1 MPLTQLAPPY
11 PIFTDKSG
19 SPLDNGYLYFGTAN
33 LNPETNPIT
42 VYYDTAFTQPAAQP
56 LRTSNGYVMRN
67 GSPAAIYVN
76 SYFSVTVR
84 DKNKAMV
91 IYSPSGYGITP
102 GTSVS
107 STDQMT
113 YNEGSTGAVNR
124 TLTSWLQEY
133 ISVKDF
139 GAVGNGVADDT
150 VAFGKARDA
159 AGIGGTVYVGT
170 GTYKLSALVL
180 SVANQTWSFAS
191 DAEVNSSNF
200 ATTSAIRITADG
212 VTIDGGIFNNLAA
225 STDAYALVMCLDI
238 YEADD
243 VTIVNGTYKRAVGPC
258 ILSRGCNRIQI
269 KNNLF
274 EDTWYCGAFLA
285 SDTQDIS
292 GVSVIGNIIRNT
304 TVSSVYQYGI
314 NVHNGVGSRNVSD
327 VVVANN
333 QFLFPASSSQ
343 YPILIEVFG
352 GLTAPGDIS
361 NVSVVGNTCK
371 GGGMGISLSHTQN
384 TTASANAITGAYQYG
399 LEVAKGYNVTVSGNA
414 VDGAQY
420 GIIANGA
427 GSGLSVSGNTVR
439 NSTII
444 AVYLSQVGVRASV
457 SGNTIIPTTGR
468 GIGLLSTKKWV
479 ISGNI
484 LHGSSACTKAIELD
498 KSDDGIV
505 QGNNISDWTQDWLLI
520 YANDAVTYDRISA
533 VGNQVFSTPNSLQIN
548 TQLSGG
554 AAIGKFISSIAY
566 QTSADSTYRQDV
578 LDRLNNVRNIMGVSS
593 PEGSVTAGV
602 GSIFQRTNGGAST
615 SFYVKE
621 SGTGNTG
628 WVAK

>member
-1 MPLTQLAPPY
+1 MAKKPTTTTVASGFYSTTTLNNNFTVLRDAFDNTLSLDGSTPNAMNADLDMNSNDLLNVGEVDTESLRINGVLVAPSSIVTTP
-11 PIFTDKSG
+11 
-19 SPLDNGYLYFGTAN
+19 NATA
-33 LNPETNPIT
+33 
-42 VYYDTAFTQPAAQP
+42 
-56 LRTSNGYVMRN
+56 
-67 GSPAAIYVN
+67 VN
-76 SYFSVTVR
+76 
-84 DKNKAMV
+84 
-91 IYSPSGYGITP
+91 
-102 GTSVS
+102 
-107 STDQMT
+107 
-113 YNEGSTGAVNR
+113 YNQGGTGAVDR
-124 TLTSWLQEY
+124 TVASRLRDFV
-133 ISVKDF
+133 SVKDF
-139 GAVGNGVADDT
+139 GAVGNGVANDT
-150 VAFGKARDA
+150 TAFENARDA

-170 GTYKLSALVL
+170 GTYKLSALAL
-180 SVANQTWSFAS
+180 NVAGQTWIFSS

-200 ATTSAIRITADG
+200 ATTNAIRITADG
-212 VTIDGGIFNNLAA
+212 VTIDGGVFDNLAA

-243 VTIVNGTYKRAVGPC
+243 VTVKNGTYKRAVGPC
-258 ILSRGCNRIQI
+258 ILSRGCNRIRI
-269 KNNLF
+269 ENNLF

-304 TVSSVYQYGI
+304 TVSSVYRYGI

-343 YPILIEVFG
+343 FPILLEVFG

-371 GGGMGISLSHTQN
+371 GGGMGMSLSHTQN

-399 LEVAKGYNVTVSGNA
+399 LEVVKGYNVTVSGNTI
-414 VDGAQY
+414 DGGEY
-420 GIIANGA
+420 GINANGA
-427 GSGLSVSGNTVR
+427 GSGLSISGNTIR
-439 NSTII
+439 NSTIV

-520 YANDAVTYDRISA
+520 FANDAVTYDRITA
-533 VGNQVFSTPNSLQIN
+533 VANQVFSTPNSLQIN

-578 LDRLNNVRNIMGVSS
+578 LDRLNNVRNVMGAGT
-593 PEGSVTAGV
+593 PEGFVTAGV
-602 GSIFQRTNGGAST
+602 GSTFQRTDGGAST

-621 SGTGNTG
+621 SGTGSTG